1 MSKSDAEKLK
11 ALLGEYLN
19 DVPSIAELE
28 RLPSEL
34 SKSLLEIL
42 TTQKSFDA
50 AD

>member
-1 MSKSDAEKLK
+1 MSKSDVEKLN

-34 SKSLLEIL
+34 SKGLLEIL
-42 TTQKSFDA
+42 TAHKSFEA